1 MIGAQERH
9 AEPSH
14 EASQARSRL
23 ATHPAV
29 LWQFRNSHFNEKVR
43 WALDWK
49 RVPHLRRSLVPGL
62 HIGRALWMTGKKQVP
77 VLSVDGQVTADS
89 TAIIAVLERLVPDP
103 PLYPRDPAD
112 RRRALELEDFFDEE
126 LGPHL
131 RRALFHAVL
140 PDADFASAFLTVG
153 TGAVTPVHP
162 GGPGEGGMRGEAP
175 AHLGRRRGNRS
186 VEPVGRLGRQ
196 DQRVEERRRG
206 QVGDREA
213 LAHEVARGPELRPD
227 VVERSADLPH
237 AERSP
242 RVVDPH
248 VGPHDRAHEGKAEP
262 VETLRHRARA
272 DGQER
277 AREVG
282 VGKHR
287 VEERAAK
294 VRA

>member
-103 PLYPRDPAD
+103 PLYPADPVD

-153 TGAVTPVHP
+153 TGAVTQRLYRLCFPLVRAV
-162 GGPGEGGMRGEAP
+162 MRADMRIDDAGA
-175 AHLGRRRGNRS
+175 ALGVRKIGA
-186 VEPVGRLGRQ
+186 
-196 DQRVEERRRG
+196 
-206 QVGDREA
+206 A
-213 LAHEVARGPELRPD
+213 LDHIRAELRPSGYL
-227 VVERSADLPH
+227 VGEGFTVADLTAAALLYPLVLPPEAPYRLDRPIPPAA
-237 AERSP
+237 AEMRGSFA
-242 RVVDPH
+242 
-248 VGPHDRAHEGKAEP
+248 AHPAFTWAAGMYR
-262 VETLRHRARA
+262 RHRGTSA
-272 DGQER
+272 
-277 AREVG
+277 EVAG
-282 VGKHR
+282 R
-287 VEERAAK
+287 
-294 VRA
+294 